1 MNIINCYPIC
11 HNYYYFDESNTFH
24 CTESL
29 NCPEKFKKLILNKKK
44 CIDECKNDDI
54 YKYEYNNKCY
64 RQCPYNTY
72 VNENNNFFCVFRLIN
87 NENITQKIIRTYSGS
102 QIIYECIKD
111 NTLND
116 NCNFQ
121 NIKNE
126 TEIFNL
132 IKQNLNSLF
141 DSESGKC
148 QIIKGGDNI
157 IYQITNAKNEKKLI
171 QNNFLN
177 NQNLTVLYL
186 GKCED
191 KRRI

>member
-1 MNIINCYPIC
+1 M
-11 HNYYYFDESNTFH
+11 
-24 CTESL
+24 
-29 NCPEKFKKLILNKKK
+29 
-44 CIDECKNDDI
+44 
-54 YKYEYNNKCY
+54 
-64 RQCPYNTY
+64 
-72 VNENNNFFCVFRLIN
+72 
-87 NENITQKIIRTYSGS
+87 
-102 QIIYECIKD
+102 
-111 NTLND
+111 
-116 NCNFQ
+116 
-121 NIKNE
+121 
-126 TEIFNL
+126 NL